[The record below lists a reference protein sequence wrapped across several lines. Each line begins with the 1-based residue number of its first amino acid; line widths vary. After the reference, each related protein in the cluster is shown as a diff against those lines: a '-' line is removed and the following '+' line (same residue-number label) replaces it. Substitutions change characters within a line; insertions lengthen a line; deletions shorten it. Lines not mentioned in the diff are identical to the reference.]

1 MHDSGA
7 SRRGNV
13 DACPDVIACGKRE
26 APAQSEWSAY
36 NYSGGISAPAGH

>member
-13 DACPDVIACGKRE
+13 DACSDIIACDKRE
-26 APAQSEWSAY
+26 APAQSEWSAH
-36 NYSGGISAPAGH
+36 NYTAEISAPAGR